1 MFAACVDSLLCS
13 EVAGAKGTEL
23 CNVEVTKTVILG
35 MVRELGNGGAQRGA
49 GPALGVA
56 FLCVS
61 STDGL
66 LLPLQKHTEEITKMR
81 NDFERQ
87 LRGQCLTRVLCET
100 GPELVPSEN
109 SSPPGLV
116 TMGLRKWAETAQ
128 ICRQG
133 TCWFPG

>member
-1 MFAACVDSLLCS
+1 MLTLSCS
-13 EVAGAKGTEL
+13 EVAGAKGTKL
-23 CNVEVTKTVILG
+23 CNVEVTKTVLFWARSVSLEMG
-35 MVRELGNGGAQRGA
+35 EPSEEQGW
-49 GPALGVA
+49 PSGVA

-87 LRGQCLTRVLCET
+87 LRGQCLTQVLCDT
-100 GPELVPSEN
+100 GPEPVPSEN

-116 TMGLRKWAETAQ
+116 TKGLLKRAQ

-133 TCWFPG
+133 TC